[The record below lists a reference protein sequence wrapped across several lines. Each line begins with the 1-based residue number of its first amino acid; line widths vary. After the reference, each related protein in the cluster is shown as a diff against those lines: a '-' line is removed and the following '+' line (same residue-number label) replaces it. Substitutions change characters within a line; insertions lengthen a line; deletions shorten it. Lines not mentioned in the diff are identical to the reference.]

1 MSLVKRYDVM
11 SPKESNGKT
20 FWNRIG
26 VAFLNKAENG
36 YNVVLDAMPAPTDGA
51 FRFSLFEP
59 KENSNSGGSNGYGSN
74 GGGNGGN
81 SNSSGGSK
89 RPSANVP
96 SDADDDIPF

>member
-11 SPKESNGKT
+11 SAKESNGKT

-36 YNVVLDAMPAPTDGA
+36 YNVMLDAMPAPTEGA

-74 GGGNGGN
+74 GSG
-81 SNSSGGSK
+81 SNSGGGSK

-96 SDADDDIPF
+96 PDADDDIPF